1 MQRNGLENS
10 LPSPLQGPHLW
21 RPHSERERVEKGGI
35 MSRYTKGMTL
45 EQMIGQTLCVGFD
58 GLTPTPEIID
68 LIQRHHVGNIIFFS
82 RNVRDTEQLRT
93 LTESLQKIAREA
105 GQPFPLIITIDQEN

>member
-21 RPHSERERVEKGGI
+21 RPHSERERVTKGGI
-35 MSRYTKGMTL
+35 MSTYSEGMTL

-68 LIQRHHVGNIIFFS
+68 LIQRHHVGNIILFS
-82 RNVRDTEQLRT
+82 RNVRDTEQLRA
-93 LTESLQKIAREA
+93 LTASLQALAKQA
-105 GQPFPLIITIDQEN
+105 GHAHPL